1 MLKIPLLKN
10 RYIKTCLFSFIYLIP
25 TSTFFIEPATVFAKI
40 NTNQQNEKQVTS
52 AEKDE
57 AIKNSPVPIEQKP
70 PHILTF
76 QKLGIESP
84 IVLRGIESEQN
95 INFKIRS
102 DEVVSSAKLNLS
114 FYYSKQLLSELSQ
127 INILMNGEPLD
138 AINIE
143 DGLGGQR
150 INKTIEIPKELVTD
164 NNVLTFQLIAHYSKE
179 CEDPRDSRLW
189 SVISNY
195 STIEIVSKQFI
206 LQNDL
211 LYFPLPFLDAQVVK
225 KTSVPFVF
233 LNKLGKTTLESAGI
247 LASYFGSI
255 SNNNNIDYPVHFNN
269 IPKKGNA
276 IVFLDSIDTLNSLNN
291 STDSSN
297 SDSQLLIV
305 TNPADQT
312 GKLLLVYG
320 KTPEDQKTTILNL
333 ISKSNKLSGNLAAF
347 SSKPIM
353 EKRRPYDSPAW
364 LQTDGPVKFSQV
376 YPNLNSLN
384 ATSYGTSTFP
394 VDINLP
400 PDLFALTNKN
410 NGIKIDIKY
419 SYDEPN
425 FSKGQSAK
433 FIIST
438 DDQIIRA
445 TTLNSSSKN
454 NFFENLL
461 NPTNFFKTKNDE
473 NIRFLDGS
481 LSTHVPVEQ
490 KNSLLKLKPSFN
502 YNYSNKMD
510 CVNNL
515 MIASTKQSINPNSS
529 IDISNLSH
537 FIKMPNLAV
546 FKTHGYPFSRMADLS
561 DTSFI
566 ISGELSPS
574 MVKSYLNVLGWFGK
588 SIRFPAVS
596 MSVNNENEV
605 DQFKQKNLIIFNNAS
620 NNSKLLSSWDI
631 NVDSGVVSDGYLNKI
646 NRFFSK
652 FNKDDSELVSPTQ
665 NFNPSDVKANI
676 LEFQSPLSSK
686 NTVVLLS
693 FNSDDGFKLID
704 DIFGESDE
712 LSGKVYGSRTVITNQ
727 GKYSLSDQTEY
738 YLGSLTLTESLF
750 FFLAKYPLFFV
761 FFTVL
766 VILFLSIASYYLL
779 RDLVKKRS
787 NVGKI

>member
-10 RYIKTCLFSFIYLIP
+10 RFIKTCFFSFIYLIP
-25 TSTFFIEPATVFAKI
+25 TSSFFIEPTTVFAKV
-40 NTNQQNEKQVTS
+40 NTNQENEKQVTS
-52 AEKDE
+52 LPKNETN
-57 AIKNSPVPIEQKP
+57 KNSLIPVEQRA

-143 DGLGGQR
+143 DGFGGQR
-150 INKTIEIPKELVTD
+150 INKTIEIPKELVSD
-164 NNVLTFQLIAHYSKE
+164 NNILTFQLIAHYSKE

-195 STIEIVSKQFI
+195 STIEIVSNQFV

-211 LYFPLPFLDAQVVK
+211 QYFPLPFLDAQDVK
-225 KTSVPFVF
+225 KSSVPFVF
-233 LNKLGKTTLESAGI
+233 LNKLGKTSLESAGI

-255 SNNNNIDYPVHFNN
+255 STNNNIDYPVYFNN

-276 IVFLDSIDTLNSLNN
+276 IVFLDSLETLNSFNN
-291 STDSSN
+291 SSDSSN

-305 TNPADQT
+305 SNPSDQN

-320 KTPEDQKTTILNL
+320 KNPEDQKTTILNL
-333 ISKSNKLSGNLAAF
+333 ISKSSKLSGNLAVF
-347 SSKPIM
+347 TSKPLM

-364 LQTDGPVKFSQV
+364 LQSEGPVKFSQV

-384 ATSYGTSTFP
+384 ASSYGTSTFP

-425 FSKGQSAK
+425 FAKGQSAK

-461 NPTNFFKTKNDE
+461 NPTNFFKAKSEE
-473 NIRFLDGS
+473 NVRFLDGT

-515 MIASTKQSINPNSS
+515 MIASTKQSINPNST

-566 ISGELSPS
+566 ISGDLSPS
-574 MVKSYLNVLGWFGK
+574 LVKSYLNVLGWFGK

-596 MSVNNENEV
+596 MTVNNENEV
-605 DQFKQKNLIIFNNAS
+605 DQFKQKNLIIFNNSS
-620 NNSKLLSSWDI
+620 NSSKLLNSWDI
-631 NVDSGVVSDGYLNKI
+631 NLDTGNVSDTYLDKI
-646 NRFFSK
+646 NRLFSK
-652 FNKDDSELVSPTQ
+652 LLKEEPDPVNSTP
-665 NFNPSDVKANI
+665 NFNQTDVKANI
-676 LEFQSPLSSK
+676 LEFQSPLSNK
-686 NTVVLLS
+686 NTVVLFS
-693 FNSDDGFKLID
+693 FNSEDGYKLID

-712 LSGKVYGSRTVITNQ
+712 LSGKVYGSRTVVTNQ
-727 GKYSLSDQTEY
+727 SKFSLSDQSEY

-750 FFLAKYPLFFV
+750 FFLAKYPFFFV

-779 RDLVKKRS
+779 RDLIKKRS
-787 NVGKI
+787 NAGKI